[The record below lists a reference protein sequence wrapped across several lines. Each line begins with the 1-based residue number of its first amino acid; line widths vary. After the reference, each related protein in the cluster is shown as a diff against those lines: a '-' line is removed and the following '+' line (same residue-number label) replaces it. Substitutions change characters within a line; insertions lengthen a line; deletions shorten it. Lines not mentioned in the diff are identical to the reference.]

1 MSQSVRV
8 EIPETLFR
16 QLEKTLD
23 KTVFSSV
30 NDLILFILQDY
41 LDKQS
46 DGQVDARGID
56 DQAIRNRLK
65 NLGYL

>member
-1 MSQSVRV
+1 MSQSVRI

-16 QLEKTLD
+16 ELEKTLD

-46 DGQVDARGID
+46 DAPADARGID
-56 DQAIRNRLK
+56 DQAIRDRLK